1 MKTLSILFLTILCM
15 PCVVFALEPI
25 GTIGQPRPKD
35 HAFLPNGFILRT
47 NTRVQIV
54 HPDTGE
60 VIDEFGEREGISDVV
75 FSPTAEHLAIL
86 DYIPDSRT
94 TTVTIWDVNARQH
107 LSKWKVPTRI
117 DTGAFNPKETQLAT
131 SYNDEIHLW
140 NWRTAEPVG
149 AMAGG
154 RRPWKQ
160 YHKISDTGT
169 IGGSFPRDK
178 ALIFSPDGRYLIVG
192 SRRPDIELW
201 NVETRRLEAHF
212 EGHTGNW
219 INDVAISPDGTVI
232 ATVEPHSPSV
242 YLWDVKTQQLLWR
255 ETIGISR
262 VSGFVFSPD
271 SQRLYVATITY
282 RLSSNG
288 GIWRGWDDR
297 VRVWDVI
304 SGKQID
310 AFETEFRSLETI
322 TLSLDGKTALLH
334 YQDAVVLWDIEA
346 KQKRNVFA
354 DFVSGFTS
362 LSPDGQ
368 TVVSVSPYFIKI
380 WDVPSRQ
387 LHQLSSAEGWMF
399 QEFAI
404 SADSKKFAV
413 GRDDWIQV
421 RNIST
426 GKVETQISTVERSS
440 DIAFSRSGKWIAA
453 TGGWTGATGT
463 PVCLFDI
470 ENLGQV
476 QRTVLD
482 GGPDSLYFKR
492 RFAFSENDQYLV
504 ASGNVRNDGRIWLW
518 RRDGDT
524 FTFQYTWKTTE
535 LSRSTNSRPTFAL
548 DSDGSTVLALPG
560 RKHLQIWKLTPHSPQ
575 LVLTLDDV
583 DHPTHFS
590 PNGHYL
596 FVNKDNHLQIWDW
609 QANTVIDHPPVP
621 EYHGISS
628 DASVLIS
635 FDNASRMQVWD
646 GRTLLPPPE
655 AVSVEPRGKQ
665 IVTFGEI
672 KRNQLLQNYP
682 NPFNPETW
690 IPFRLATES
699 SVTIRIYTPTGQ
711 LIRTLPLDTVPA
723 GDYSA
728 QSKAAYW
735 DGRNEMGESVSS
747 GTYLYTINAE
757 DFSATRKMLI
767 QK

>member
-35 HAFLPNGFILRT
+35 HAFLPNGFILRA

-54 HPDTGE
+54 HPDTGA

-86 DYIPDSRT
+86 DYIPDSKT
-94 TTVTIWDVNARQH
+94 TTVTIWDVNVRQH
-107 LSKWKVPTRI
+107 LSKWEVPARI
-117 DTGAFNPKETQLAT
+117 RSGAFNPKRVQFAIPF
-131 SYNDEIHLW
+131 NDEIQLW
-140 NWRTAEPVG
+140 NWKTGGLVG
-149 AMAGG
+149 TMTGQ
-154 RRPWKQ
+154 RRPVKPYSVTSRW
-160 YHKISDTGT
+160 GN
-169 IGGSFPRDK
+169 RMV
-178 ALIFSPDGRYLIVG
+178 FSPDGRHLIV
-192 SRRPDIELW
+192 SSKRSDIELW
-201 NVETRRLEAHF
+201 NIETRRLEAHF
-212 EGHTGNW
+212 EADTGDWVN
-219 INDVAISPDGTVI
+219 NVAISPDGTVI
-232 ATVEPHSPSV
+232 ATVEPDSPSV

>member
-1 MKTLSILFLTILCM
+1 MKTLSILFLAILCI
-15 PCVVFALEPI
+15 PCVVFALEPV
-25 GTIGQPRPKD
+25 GTIGQPRPD
-35 HAFLPNGFILRT
+35 EHAFLPNGFILRAV
-47 NTRVQIV
+47 NTHIQVV
-54 HPDTGE
+54 HPDTGA
-60 VIDEFGEREGISDVV
+60 VIDEFGERADSSDVV

-86 DYIPDSRT
+86 DYIPDSKT
-94 TTVTIWDVNARQH
+94 TTVTIWDVNARQQ
-107 LSKWKVPTRI
+107 LSKWEVPARI
-117 DTGAFNPKETQLAT
+117 RSGAFNPKRVQFAIPF
-131 SYNDEIHLW
+131 NDEIQLW
-140 NWRTAEPVG
+140 NWKTGGLVG
-149 AMAGG
+149 TMTGQ
-154 RRPWKQ
+154 RRPVKPYSVTSRW
-160 YHKISDTGT
+160 GN
-169 IGGSFPRDK
+169 RMV
-178 ALIFSPDGRYLIVG
+178 FSPDGRHLIV
-192 SRRPDIELW
+192 SSKRSDIELW
-201 NVETRRLEAHF
+201 NIETRRLEAHF
-212 EGHTGNW
+212 EADTGAWVN
-219 INDVAISPDGTVI
+219 NVAISPDGTVI
-232 ATVEPHSPSV
+232 ATVEPDSPSV

-262 VSGFVFSPD
+262 ISGFVFSPD

-310 AFETEFRSLETI
+310 AFETEFRSLKTI

-354 DFVSGFTS
+354 DFVSGSTS

-387 LHQLSSAEGWMF
+387 LRQLSSAEGWMF

-404 SADSKKFAV
+404 SPDSKKFAV

-548 DSDGSTVLALPG
+548 DRDGSTVLALPG
-560 RKHLQIWKLTPHSPQ
+560 RENLQIWKLTPHTPQ
-575 LVLTLDDV
+575 LVSTLEDV
-583 DHPTHFS
+583 GYYTVHFS
-590 PNGHYL
+590 PDGRYL
-596 FVNKDNHLQIWDW
+596 FADKDDHLQIWDW

-621 EYHGISS
+621 RYRDISR
-628 DASVLIS
+628 DGSVLIAY
-635 FDNASRMQVWD
+635 DNASRIQVWD
-646 GRTLLPPPE
+646 ATRLLPPPE
-655 AVSVEPRGKQ
+655 AVAVEPRGKQ

-699 SVTIRIYTPTGQ
+699 IVTIRIYTPTGQ
-711 LIRTLPLDTVPA
+711 LIRTLPLDTVQA
-723 GDYSA
+723 GDYST

-735 DGRNEMGESVSS
+735 DGRNQMGEWVSS
-747 GTYLYTINAE
+747 GTYLYTINA
-757 DFSATRKMLI
+757 DNFSATRKMLI